1 MPTVAD
7 RRVFPLSLLIPNLDS
22 LSGSLTHP
30 DDRIGQ
36 ALSSLLI
43 TEEEPGSE
51 SLGDLS

>member
-7 RRVFPLSLLIPNLDS
+7 RRVFSLSLLIPDLDP
-22 LSGSLTHP
+22 LPDSLTHP
-30 DDRIGQ
+30 DDLTGQ

-43 TEEEPGSE
+43 TEEEPESE